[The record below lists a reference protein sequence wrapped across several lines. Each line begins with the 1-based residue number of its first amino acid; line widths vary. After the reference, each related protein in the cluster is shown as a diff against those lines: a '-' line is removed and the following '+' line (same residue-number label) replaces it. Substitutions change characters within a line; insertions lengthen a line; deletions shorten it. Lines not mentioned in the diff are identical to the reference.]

1 MKKRKILSLLL
12 AGVVAMSS
20 VVPVLGATTQE
31 KIEAAQ
37 SEKAEAQSDLA
48 VTQERIQS
56 LESQKADLEQY
67 LNDLN
72 SQYNTLT
79 ESIEDLT
86 VKAGE
91 KSEELKKVK
100 KELAAAKKREA
111 QQYENM
117 KLRISY
123 IYENGQ
129 NSFINILCQS
139 TSFADFLN
147 RAENVSKVA
156 EYDRAMLK
164 EYEETK
170 KTVSE
175 HEETIEKEVKEIEQL
190 RTETSDKR
198 QEVRD
203 LVSSTNSSMERYA
216 QQISSNQAEADY
228 LLSVVSRQDGQIN
241 SLMAQAQQEAEA
253 AAAAEAAAQEA
264 AAQEAAAEE
273 ASQAETDQ
281 GAEDTQ
287 ETQEAQTPDY
297 DESETSESSS
307 SSTSTDVVVEEVVT
321 DDSVTDDT
329 SDDSY
334 QESGSSSESQGS
346 SGQGTYLGNF
356 TLTAYCNCAQ
366 CCGTAGNQTASG
378 TWPQAGRTVAMAGVP
393 FGTQL
398 LINGNVYTV
407 EDLGTPYGHVDIYF
421 DSHSEAL
428 AFGLQHAD
436 VYQL

>member
-12 AGVVAMSS
+12 AGIVATSS

-37 SEKAEAQSDLA
+37 SEKAETESDLA
-48 VTQERIQS
+48 ATQERIQS
-56 LESQKADLEQY
+56 LESQKAELEQY
-67 LNDLN
+67 LQDLD

-79 ESIEDLT
+79 QSIEELT

-91 KSEELKKVK
+91 KSEELKKVQ
-100 KELAAAKKREA
+100 KELKEAKAKE
-111 QQYENM
+111 QEQYESM
-117 KLRISY
+117 KLRIAY
-123 IYENGQ
+123 MYENGQ
-129 NSFINILCQS
+129 NSLFDILCQS

-147 RAENVSKVA
+147 RADNVSKVA
-156 EYDRAMLK
+156 EYDRNMLA

-170 KTVSE
+170 QTISE
-175 HEETIEKEVKEIEQL
+175 HEDTIAKEMKEIQQL

-203 LVSSTNSSMERYA
+203 LVSSTNSNIEEYA
-216 QQISSNQAEADY
+216 LQISSSQEEADQ
-228 LLSVVSRQDGQIN
+228 LIAQVSSQDGQIS
-241 SLMAQAQQEAEA
+241 SLMAQAQAEQEAKAQAEQEAE
-253 AAAAEAAAQEA
+253 EAAASEE
-264 AAQEAAAEE
+264 AQEESTEDTE
-273 ASQAETDQ
+273 ADTTAETDS
-281 GAEDTQ
+281 AEEEESAVQ
-287 ETQEAQTPDY
+287 ETPTE
-297 DESETSESSS
+297 EETTDSSS
-307 SSTSTDVVVEEVVT
+307 SDTSTDVVVEEVPEE
-321 DDSVTDDT
+321 DT
-329 SDDSY
+329 S
-334 QESGSSSESQGS
+334 SSTETSN
-346 SGQGTYLGNF
+346 GQGTYLGNF

-421 DSHSEAL
+421 GSHSEAL

-436 VYQL
+436 VYRLN